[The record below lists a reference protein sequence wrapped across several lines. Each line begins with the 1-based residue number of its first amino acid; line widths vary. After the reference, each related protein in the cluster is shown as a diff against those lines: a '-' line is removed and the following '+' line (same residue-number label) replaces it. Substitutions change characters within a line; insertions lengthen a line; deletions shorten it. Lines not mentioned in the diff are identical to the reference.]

1 MKVFYLPEVLD
12 TAAAPDLLENL
23 KMLSEDILLDGR
35 EVKRLGG
42 RCLEILLSARKTA
55 LSKGKNFNIQNISH
69 EMEKSLVLM
78 GAKRILDEETT

>member
-1 MKVFYLPEVLD
+1 MKIFYLPEVLD
-12 TAAAPDLLENL
+12 TAAAPGLLKNF
-23 KMLSEDILLDGR
+23 KILSEDILLDGR

-55 LSKGKNFNIQNISH
+55 LSKGKNFKIQNLSH